1 MYLSYYLAIT
11 YGVVKP
17 TSKLLYV
24 GYNTELGSLD
34 SSPGC
39 REKEK
44 EEEDN
49 AW

>member
-1 MYLSYYLAIT
+1 MYMGCYPAIT
-11 YGVVKP
+11 YGVATP
-17 TSKLLYV
+17 ISKLLYV
-24 GYNTELGSLD
+24 GYNTVLGSLD
-34 SSPGC
+34 SPPGC